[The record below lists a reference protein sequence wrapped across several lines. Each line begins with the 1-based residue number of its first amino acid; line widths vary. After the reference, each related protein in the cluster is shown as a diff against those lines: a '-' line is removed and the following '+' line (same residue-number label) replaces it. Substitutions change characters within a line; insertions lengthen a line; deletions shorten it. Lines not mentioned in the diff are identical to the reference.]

1 MISQLINYTK
11 ELDSK
16 FIFLALML
24 IMLPSFEAPKNLFAV
39 LFVASWVFIARRDE
53 DWGGKWKIIDTI
65 FLLWILADIIV
76 GINAIVVHSQPAS
89 GSKDIIKFVLVGWA
103 ISRSSFTSQQVLILC
118 ITAIIF
124 TIIPL
129 M

>member
-39 LFVASWVFIARRDE
+39 LFAASWVFIARRDK

-76 GINAIVVHSQPAS
+76 GINALIAIFVIGILVSLDRAVHA
-89 GSKDIIKFVLVGWA
+89 K
-103 ISRSSFTSQQVLILC
+103 
-118 ITAIIF
+118 
-124 TIIPL
+124 
-129 M
+129 

>member
-1 MISQLINYTK
+1 MMSQLINYTK

-39 LFVASWVFIARRDE
+39 LFAASWVFIARRDK

-76 GINAIVVHSQPAS
+76 GINALIAIFVIGILVSLDRAVHA
-89 GSKDIIKFVLVGWA
+89 K
-103 ISRSSFTSQQVLILC
+103 
-118 ITAIIF
+118 
-124 TIIPL
+124 
-129 M
+129 